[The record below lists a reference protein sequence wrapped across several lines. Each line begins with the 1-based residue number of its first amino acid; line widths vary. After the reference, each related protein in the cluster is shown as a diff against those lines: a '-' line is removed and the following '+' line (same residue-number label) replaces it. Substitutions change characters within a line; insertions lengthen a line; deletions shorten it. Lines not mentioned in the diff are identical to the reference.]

1 MIEKME
7 FLRITGPKED
17 IDRVNEKY
25 LMKYDMHMENVMT
38 ELSDVINIKPYV
50 EVNPHK
56 ETLGK
61 AENLMK
67 MLEITE
73 PAKEKEITLEE
84 AIQITEE
91 AYQKVE
97 EINKEK
103 ENLENKKKHL
113 EKLLEEIEPFRLL
126 DYELH
131 KILEFKFI
139 RFRFG
144 RIAHEY
150 FLKFSKY
157 GYENLNTVFY
167 ECDRDEKYVWGVYF
181 VPDSIV
187 TKVDAVYS
195 SLHFE
200 RLYIAD
206 EYEGTP
212 EEAYQG
218 LLVKIEETRN
228 ELEALSEKTKQVLKD
243 MKENVAVS
251 YIKLKNYSD
260 NFSIRK
266 VAACTKEHGH
276 GSVFFIL
283 CGWMTEKD
291 AKKFLKEI
299 EDDPKVFCML
309 DDGKEELT
317 TKPPTKLR
325 NPKILKPFE
334 MFVSMYGLPAYNEMD
349 PTLFIALTYT
359 LIFGI
364 MFGDVGQGAALVIGG
379 AILYKVKKMNIA
391 GIISIAGLWSV
402 FFGFMYGS
410 IFGNEELLQP
420 VWRRPMDD
428 IMSTLMIS
436 VCFGVVLILIAMI
449 LHIINGIKENN
460 LESILFDP
468 SGVAGLLVYGTVIVS
483 VVLVFTGHTM
493 PGTIMLGVLI
503 GIPLICIILKEPL
516 GRLLKKK
523 RALEEGQGVAMF
535 LIEALVEGFDVV
547 LSYATNTISFVRV
560 GAFALSHAGM
570 MGVVFSL
577 AGASQGNPNILVLI
591 LGNILVTGLEG
602 LVVGIQVLRLEYY
615 EMFSRFYKGTGK
627 EFRPFRKDKS
637 NNI

>member
-7 FLRITGPKED
+7 FLRIMGPKED

-25 LMKYDMHMENVMT
+25 LMKYDMHMENAMT
-38 ELSDVINIKPYV
+38 ELSDVAGIKPYV
-50 EVNPHK
+50 EINPHK
-56 ETLGK
+56 ETLTK
-61 AENLMK
+61 AESLIK
-67 MLEITE
+67 KLGITEITKDE
-73 PAKEKEITLEE
+73 NIELEAAVDIIKEADEKIDKIGEEQESLESR
-84 AIQITEE
+84 
-91 AYQKVE
+91 
-97 EINKEK
+97 
-103 ENLENKKKHL
+103 KKHL
-113 EKLLEEIEPFRLL
+113 EKLAEEIEPFRLL
-126 DYELH
+126 DYDLH

-150 FLKFSKY
+150 YQKFSKY

-167 ECDRDEKYVWGVYF
+167 ECDRDDSYVWGVYF
-181 VPDSIV
+181 VPESSA

-206 EYEGTP
+206 EYDGTP
-212 EEAYQG
+212 EEAYQKLVLQIKETEKEIQILQDKMKN
-218 LLVKIEETRN
+218 LLEDKKAEIVSAYA
-228 ELEALSEKTKQVLKD
+228 ELKS
-243 MKENVAVS
+243 
-251 YIKLKNYSD
+251 YSD

-276 GSVFFIL
+276 DGIFYIL
-283 CGWMTEKD
+283 CGWMGKED
-291 AKKFLKEI
+291 AVKFIEEI
-299 EDDPKVFCML
+299 EDDPKVFCM
-309 DDGKEELT
+309 KEDEAEDLMI
-317 TKPPTKLR
+317 KPPTKLK

-379 AILYKVKKMNIA
+379 AIVYKVKKMNIA
-391 GIISIAGLWSV
+391 GIVSIAGLWSV

-410 IFGNEELLQP
+410 IFGNEEMLSP
-420 VWRRPMDD
+420 IWRRPMDD
-428 IMSTLMIS
+428 IMSTLMLSI
-436 VCFGVVLILIAMI
+436 CFGIILILVAMV
-449 LHIINGIKENN
+449 LHIINAVKEKN
-460 LESILFDP
+460 LASVLFDP
-468 SGVAGLLVYGTVIVS
+468 SGVAGLLVYGTA
-483 VVLVFTGHTM
+483 VVAILLVFTGHTM
-493 PGTIMLGVLI
+493 PGTAILGVLI
-503 GIPLICIILKEPL
+503 GVPLVCILLKEPL

-577 AGASQGNPNILVLI
+577 AGVSKGDPNIIILI
-591 LGNILVTGLEG
+591 LGNILVMGLEG

-627 EFRPFRKDKS
+627 EFRAFRNDKS

>member
-7 FLRITGPKED
+7 FLRIMGPKED

-25 LMKYDMHMENVMT
+25 LMKYDMHMENAMT
-38 ELSDVINIKPYV
+38 ELSDVAGIKPYV
-50 EVNPHK
+50 EINPHK
-56 ETLGK
+56 ETLTK
-61 AENLMK
+61 AESLIR
-67 MLEITE
+67 MLGITE
-73 PAKEKEITLEE
+73 LTKDENIELETAVNIIKEAGEKVDKIAEEQNSLESR
-84 AIQITEE
+84 
-91 AYQKVE
+91 
-97 EINKEK
+97 
-103 ENLENKKKHL
+103 KKHL
-113 EKLLEEIEPFRLL
+113 EKLAEEIEPFRLL

-150 FLKFSKY
+150 YQKFSKY

-167 ECDRDEKYVWGVYF
+167 ECDRDDSYVWGVYF
-181 VPDSIV
+181 VPESSA

-206 EYEGTP
+206 EYDGTP
-212 EEAYQG
+212 EEAYQKLVLQIKETEKDIQILQDNMKN
-218 LLVKIEETRN
+218 LLEDKKAEIVS
-228 ELEALSEKTKQVLKD
+228 AYAQLK
-243 MKENVAVS
+243 S
-251 YIKLKNYSD
+251 YAD

-276 GSVFFIL
+276 GGIFYIL
-283 CGWMTEKD
+283 CGWIGKED
-291 AKKFLKEI
+291 AVKLIEEI
-299 EDDPKVFCML
+299 EDDPKVFCMKE
-309 DDGKEELT
+309 DDAEDLMI
-317 TKPPTKLR
+317 KPPTKLK

-379 AILYKVKKMNIA
+379 AIVYKVKKMNIA
-391 GIISIAGLWSV
+391 GIVSIAGLWSV

-410 IFGNEELLQP
+410 IFGNEEMLSP
-420 VWRRPMDD
+420 IWRRPMDD
-428 IMSTLMIS
+428 IMSTLMLSI
-436 VCFGVVLILIAMI
+436 CFGIILILVAMV
-449 LHIINGIKENN
+449 LHIINAVKEKN
-460 LESILFDP
+460 LASVLFDP
-468 SGVAGLLVYGTVIVS
+468 SGIAGLLVYGTA
-483 VVLVFTGHTM
+483 VVAILLVFTGHTM
-493 PGTIMLGVLI
+493 PGTVVLGILI
-503 GIPLICIILKEPL
+503 GVPLVCILLKEPL
-516 GRLLKKK
+516 GRLLMKK
-523 RALEEGQGVAMF
+523 RALEEGQGIAMF

-577 AGASQGNPNILVLI
+577 AGVSKGNPNIIILI
-591 LGNILVTGLEG
+591 LGNILVMGLEG

-627 EFRPFRKDKS
+627 EFRAFRNDKS

>member
-25 LMKYDMHMENVMT
+25 LMKYDIHLENAIS
-38 ELSDVINIKPYV
+38 ELSDVPNIKPFV

-56 ETLGK
+56 ESLTK
-61 AENLMK
+61 AESLIH
-67 MLEITE
+67 MLGTCEDEIPKIE
-73 PAKEKEITLEE
+73 LDDAVEIVNHAYDLVDEITL
-84 AIQITEE
+84 
-91 AYQKVE
+91 QKE
-97 EINKEK
+97 SLINQ
-103 ENLENKKKHL
+103 KKHL

-131 KILEFKFI
+131 KILDFEFI

-150 FLKFSKY
+150 FQKFSKY

-167 ECDRDEKYVWGVYF
+167 ECDRDDSYVWGVYF
-181 VPDSIV
+181 VPASTS

-212 EEAYQG
+212 EQAYQK
-218 LLVKIEETRN
+218 LLLDIDEVSKQMDALDDKVKET
-228 ELEALSEKTKQVLKD
+228 LENSRTKVFGAYEKLTTYSE
-243 MKENVAVS
+243 
-251 YIKLKNYSD
+251 

-266 VAACTKEHGH
+266 MAACTKKQSK
-276 GSVFFIL
+276 GSVFYIL
-283 CGWMTEKD
+283 CGWMRKKD
-291 AKKFLKEI
+291 AGSFLQEI
-299 EDDPKVFCML
+299 ENDPKVFCL
-309 DDGKEELT
+309 SDDGTEALEAI
-317 TKPPTKLR
+317 PPTNLK
-325 NPKILKPFE
+325 NPKIFKPFE
-334 MFVSMYGLPAYNEMD
+334 MFIQMYGLPAYTEMD
-349 PTLFIALTYT
+349 PTLFVALTYT

-364 MFGDVGQGAALVIGG
+364 MFGDVGQGALLVIGG
-379 AILYKVKKMNIA
+379 AIMYKIKKMNIA
-391 GIISIAGLWSV
+391 GIISIAGIWSV
-402 FFGFMYGS
+402 IFGFMYGS
-410 IFGNEELLQP
+410 VFGDEELLSP

-428 IMSTLMIS
+428 IMSTLMVSI
-436 VCFGVVLILIAMI
+436 CFGIILILVAMV
-449 LHIINGIKENN
+449 LHIINAIKEKDIEA
-460 LESILFDP
+460 LLFDP
-468 SGVAGLLVYGTVIVS
+468 SGVAGLLVYGTA
-483 VVLVFTGHTM
+483 VVAILLVFTGHTM
-493 PGTIMLGVLI
+493 PGTIILAVLI
-503 GIPLICIILKEPL
+503 GVPLICIILKEPL
-516 GRLLKKK
+516 GRILKKK
-523 RALEEGQGVAMF
+523 RALEQGQSVGMF

-570 MGVVFSL
+570 MGVVFTL
-577 AGASQGNPNILVLI
+577 AGAEQGNPNMLVII
-591 LGNILVTGLEG
+591 LGNIVVIGLEG

-615 EMFSRFYKGTGK
+615 EMFSRFYKGSGK
-627 EFRPFRKDKS
+627 EFKPFRKNKA